1 MTFCIGRRE
10 FMTLLWWP
18 GYCPATCCPC
28 GWIAPAHRRPLDQ
41 FCAGRKNAHRSLCRA
56 AGWQR
61 DRHRVVRRG
70 RGHPNFSN
78 WRSTLFPVRAGLGFL
93 ANPAGASM
101 KLWVQQVEAAA
112 RARGIAVLIQE
123 AGTPDD
129 IAPAFDGFPSQ
140 AVKIAALHASS
151 GFTRG
156 IPG

>member
-1 MTFCIGRRE
+1 
-10 FMTLLWWP
+10 
-18 GYCPATCCPC
+18 
-28 GWIAPAHRRPLDQ
+28 
-41 FCAGRKNAHRSLCRA
+41 
-56 AGWQR
+56 
-61 DRHRVVRRG
+61 
-70 RGHPNFSN
+70 
-78 WRSTLFPVRAGLGFL
+78 LFPVRAGLGFL

-123 AGTPDD
+123 ASTPDD
-129 IAPAFDGFPSQ
+129 IAPAFDGFAKQQSQ